1 MAETTNKVVRF
12 GLSNVYYA
20 TLDETSGEYATP
32 VRILGAVQM
41 TTNAE
46 GDSNTFNAD
55 NGPFYV
61 TSANSGYTGQL
72 QIASADD
79 QLLIDLLGYEKDKN
93 GMIVEPTDAIAK
105 PFALLFEIS
114 SNVKPQR
121 FVFYNV
127 TLSRPSTEANT
138 MSDTVEP
145 DTLTL
150 DFTAIAK
157 EFEYGTEQRPF
168 VKGHLTKDT
177 DTATAYGKFFEKV
190 LPPTAVAA

>member
-1 MAETTNKVVRF
+1 MADTNKVVRF
-12 GLSNVYYA
+12 GLSNVHYA
-20 TLDETSGEYATP
+20 PLDEETGEYSTP
-32 VRILGAVQM
+32 KRILGAVQM
-41 TTNAE
+41 TTTAE
-46 GDSNTFNAD
+46 GDSSTFNAD

-72 QIASADD
+72 QIAAADD

-93 GMIVEPTDAIAK
+93 GMVVEPSDAIVK
-105 PFALLFEIS
+105 PFALMFEIS

-121 FVFYNV
+121 FVFYSV

-157 EFEYGTEQRPF
+157 EFEYGSESRPF
-168 VKGHLTKDT
+168 VKGHLTKDA
-177 DTATAYGKFFEKV
+177 DTATAYAKFFEAV
-190 LPPTAVAA
+190 LPPTAIEA